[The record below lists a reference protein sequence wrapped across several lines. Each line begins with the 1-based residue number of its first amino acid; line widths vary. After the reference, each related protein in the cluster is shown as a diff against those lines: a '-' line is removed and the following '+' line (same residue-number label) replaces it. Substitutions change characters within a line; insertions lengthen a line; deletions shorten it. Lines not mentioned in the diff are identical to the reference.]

1 LKVIICERPGQLTV
15 IERPRPERGPG
26 EVLLKIRRVGLC
38 GTDYHIFAG
47 DQPFFEYPRVI
58 GHELAGQ
65 IEEADAPFERG
76 QVVTVNPYLPCGACI
91 ACRKGKP
98 NCCSSIKVLGVHA
111 DGGLCEYLVVPE
123 TAVVPV
129 GTLGLDEAAMVEF
142 LAVGA
147 HAVRRAPLKRGDR
160 VLVAGAGPI
169 GVAVALFAR
178 LEGAGVTLTDTSV
191 DRLNYAATALGF
203 SSIVPA
209 GDGARERLAE
219 LTGGEFFD
227 TVFDATGNIAAM
239 NGGIAYVAHGGTYV
253 LVSVVK
259 DDLTFP
265 DPEFHKR
272 EMTLMGSRNATRADF
287 EHVIERL
294 ADGSI
299 PASALR
305 THSFPAV
312 DTGARIADLIANQ
325 GTVLKAIAAF

>member
-1 LKVIICERPGQLTV
+1 
-15 IERPRPERGPG
+15 
-26 EVLLKIRRVGLC
+26 
-38 GTDYHIFAG
+38 
-47 DQPFFEYPRVI
+47 
-58 GHELAGQ
+58 
-65 IEEADAPFERG
+65 
-76 QVVTVNPYLPCGACI
+76 LPCGTCI

-123 TAVVPV
+123 AAVVPV
-129 GTLGLDEAAMVEF
+129 GRLGLDEAAMVEF

-147 HAVRRAPLKRGDR
+147 HAVRRAGLARGDR
-160 VLVAGAGPI
+160 VLVAGSGPI
-169 GVAVALFAR
+169 GIAVALFAR
-178 LEGAGVTLTDTSV
+178 LEGAAVTLTDTSI
-191 DRLNYAATALGF
+191 DRLTYAAAALGF
-203 SSIVPA
+203 SLIVQA

-227 TVFDATGNIAAM
+227 TVFDATGNIAAI
-239 NGGIAYVAHGGTYV
+239 NGGIAHVAHGGTYV

-259 DDLTFP
+259 DDLVFP

-312 DTGARIADLIANQ
+312 DAAARMVDLVANQ
-325 GTVLKAIAAF
+325 GAVLKAIAAF